1 MKRIL
6 FTLFLAAMF
15 VVALPLAAQTPE
27 QEPVPENPETLEQNE
42 PVEVDA
48 EVDAEIDAEVDAQVS
63 TDAESQEAD
72 ALQDEERELPK
83 TATPLALLALIGI
96 GSAGTALGL
105 RARRK

>member
-42 PVEVDA
+42 PV